1 MSVSFS
7 VIIPVFNKWEL
18 TRRCL
23 ASLASCTREEN
34 FEVLVADNASGDE
47 TVSACAPT
55 GRALFGTRFKHL
67 RFETNLNFAGACN
80 RGAAAA
86 EGERLFFLNND
97 TVLTPDWLE
106 PLLRAFT
113 EEERLGAVGPL
124 LLYPECEGFR
134 DRVQHL
140 GVAFGPTMHVCHLY
154 EGIPAAHPL
163 ACRQRFFQAVTA
175 AAVML
180 PKALFWAVGAFDE
193 GYINGFEDLDLCAR
207 LGASGWKMTCSP
219 KSRIYHLCGQT
230 PGRSAHD
237 AANSRLLGIKR
248 GSQLVP
254 DKHAFLES
262 DGYRLRLTPWLTY
275 VVEGKQ
281 ETVFRLHAR
290 SGKTAQLP
298 PEEQILQW
306 SALLEEE
313 PYWMESY
320 LRLAAILESKQQMAE
335 ALRVLLLATR
345 FRDTP
350 ETLLPLWRLARR
362 AGQAGL
368 ARAVEQKLKDYAW
381 LPEDERIRSMRRLR
395 ARFRGE
401 ISGLSEDAHAFLAH
415 ADVFHRTQVLPL
427 QAELSDVSADH
438 R

>member
-1 MSVSFS
+1 MAIAFS

-23 ASLASCTREEN
+23 ASLASCTPMED

-47 TVSACAPT
+47 TASACAPT
-55 GRALFGTRFKHL
+55 GQALFGTRFRHL

-80 RGAAAA
+80 RGAEAA

-97 TVLTPDWLE
+97 TMLTPDWLA
-106 PLLRAFT
+106 PLLTAFA

-154 EGIPAAHPL
+154 EGIPASHPL
-163 ACRQRFFQAVTA
+163 AYRRRFFQAVTA

-180 PKALFWAVGAFDE
+180 PKALFFALGAFDE
-193 GYINGFEDLDLCAR
+193 SYINGFEDVDLCAR
-207 LGASGWKMTCSP
+207 LGASGWKMTCAP
-219 KSRIYHLCGQT
+219 QSRIYHLCGQT
-230 PGRSAHD
+230 PGRATHD
-237 AANSRLLGIKR
+237 AANSRLLGTKR
-248 GSQLVP
+248 GAQLVP
-254 DKHAFLES
+254 DKHILLAS

-275 VVEGKQ
+275 AVEGEK
-281 ETVFRLHAR
+281 ETAFRLYAR
-290 SGKTAQLP
+290 SRRIVQLP
-298 PEEQILQW
+298 PEEQIPHW

-320 LRLAAILESKQQMAE
+320 ARLAAIWESKQQMVE

-362 AGQAGL
+362 AGQSALAG
-368 ARAVEQKLKDYAW
+368 AAEQTLREYAY
-381 LPEDERIRSMRRLR
+381 LPEKERIRNMRHLR
-395 ARFRGE
+395 MRFRGE
-401 ISGLSEDAHAFLAH
+401 IPEISEDAHVFLSQ
-415 ADVFHRTQVLPL
+415 ADVFHRTQILPL
-427 QAELSDVSADH
+427 QAALSAASADH
-438 R
+438 I